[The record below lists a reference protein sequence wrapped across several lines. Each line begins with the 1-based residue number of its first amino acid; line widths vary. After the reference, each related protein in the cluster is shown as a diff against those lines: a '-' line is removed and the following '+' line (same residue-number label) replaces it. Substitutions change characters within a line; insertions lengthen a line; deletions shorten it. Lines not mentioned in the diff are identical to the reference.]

1 MKKLIYD
8 TIKDH
13 SETPAG
19 HIYNIVMSVIIAV
32 NVVFILIDTMPTM
45 PFDLAETSRIVEIA
59 SVAIFTADYVIRLW
73 TANLMFPQMG
83 PIRSRLRYVVTGMAI
98 IDLVS
103 ILPFYLPAIL
113 PIDLRILRMLRLIR
127 LIRVLKLGRHSSAL
141 ARVGRVLKKS
151 APALISAMSVIVLL
165 MVIASVLEY
174 YVEYPANPGNF
185 TSAFSGL
192 WWVVST
198 ITTVGYGDIVPITAL
213 GKVLGSV
220 IALLG
225 VGLIAIP
232 TGILSAGF
240 TEDSHTVDTAQE
252 NDNAQESDVPVA

>member
-1 MKKLIYD
+1 MKRWIYD

-13 SETPAG
+13 SDTRPG
-19 HIYNIVMSVIIAV
+19 HIYNIVMSAIIVV
-32 NVVFILIDTMPTM
+32 NVVFILIDTMPSN
-45 PFDLAETSRIVEIA
+45 PAGLASVSRIVEVA
-59 SVAIFTADYVIRLW
+59 SVIIFTIDYVVRLW
-73 TANLMFPQMG
+73 TANLMFAQMG

-98 IDLVS
+98 IDLLS
-103 ILPFYLPAIL
+103 ILPFYLPAL
-113 PIDLRILRMLRLIR
+113 VPIDLRILRMLRLIR

-141 ARVGRVLKKS
+141 ARIGRVLKKS

-165 MVIASVLEY
+165 MVIASVLEF
-174 YVEYPANPGNF
+174 YVENPTNSDNF
-185 TSAFSGL
+185 SSAFSGL

-198 ITTVGYGDIVPITAL
+198 ITTVGYGDIVPVTVL

-225 VGLIAIP
+225 IGLIAIP

-240 TEDSHTVDTAQE
+240 TDDSNSLDSAHDDDREAL
-252 NDNAQESDVPVA
+252 SVPD